1 MLTTP
6 WWPAACTASAR
17 ACCSCTRQVAA
28 AAAAAAGQAVVCK
41 YQGLLSAWRQGLFLY
56 EASAQSCVCMR
67 FGTTGAFRLLPPGPA
82 VPQCT

>member
-6 WWPAACTASAR
+6 WWPVACTASAR
-17 ACCSCTRQVAA
+17 ACCSCTRQVA